1 MAAEPPLGGIGWERA
16 SGRLCCFS
24 VSRTHSGPA
33 TFIGRAEGNLAESRR
48 HVPQLSLGLKVGS
61 ALPRA
66 QGAVVSGPSDTAQP

>member
-1 MAAEPPLGGIGWERA
+1 MAAEPPLGGSGWERA
-16 SGRLCCFS
+16 SGRLCCS
-24 VSRTHSGPA
+24 SASRTHSGPA
-33 TFIGRAEGNLAESRR
+33 TFIVGAEGNLAESRR